1 MAPSPP
7 AELIQLLNT
16 ALAGGSADF
25 GGWLRAWARVM
36 PTLVLVPAF
45 GGSALPAATRA
56 GLGFALAVAIAPAL
70 RPVEASSSPWVLEL
84 LREAAR
90 GTPVA
95 IGAAVLVHTAL
106 MAGGAIDDLRG
117 GRETAGLPVFEGEHT
132 PFGAVLGL
140 LVAIALLESGGAARL
155 VAALAVETPAA
166 GSLGVIVGQL
176 SASVSM
182 AVAVAAPV
190 AAAAVVV
197 SVAEALIARAAAPA
211 HVSALLAPLRGVA
224 LLAVAAL
231 ALDRIA
237 EVLVMFASR

>member
-1 MAPSPP
+1 
-7 AELIQLLNT
+7 
-16 ALAGGSADF
+16 
-25 GGWLRAWARVM
+25 
-36 PTLVLVPAF
+36 
-45 GGSALPAATRA
+45 
-56 GLGFALAVAIAPAL
+56 
-70 RPVEASSSPWVLEL
+70 
-84 LREAAR
+84 
-90 GTPVA
+90 
-95 IGAAVLVHTAL
+95 

-117 GRETAGLPVFEGEHT
+117 ARETAALPVFEGEHT

-166 GSLGVIVGQL
+166 SSLTVIVGQL

-237 EVLVMFASR
+237 EVLVMLASR